1 MELLM
6 ERITAIGEILYD
18 IYPETKNLGGAPL
31 NFLYHIHKFT
41 DKGNIIS
48 RIGNDILGDNA
59 LHFIKGSGVSA
70 DYIQIDHL
78 HPTGVTT
85 VLLDEDKVPSF
96 RIDKDRAYDFIEN
109 NSEIEK
115 LVEEETDC
123 LYFGSL
129 AQRNEVTRNTIQ
141 GLLGK
146 RIKYFCD
153 LNIRQKFYTEEIIIR
168 SIKSANVLK
177 INIDELKLINK
188 IIFKKEY
195 SFETSTNDL
204 IKNFKIELLAVTK
217 GADGSTLFYK
227 NEIDE
232 CKNLS
237 GEVEDTLGAGDA
249 FASVLCIGYLRGW
262 KLSRTNQLA
271 NEFAG
276 EICKIKG
283 ALPETDVVYFKFKE
297 KMNSE

>member
-1 MELLM
+1 MEK
-6 ERITAIGEILYD
+6 ITAVGEILFD
-18 IYPETKNLGGAPL
+18 VYPETRNLGGAPL
-31 NFLYHIHKFT
+31 NFLYHIFKFT
-41 DKGNIIS
+41 GKGKIIS
-48 RIGNDILGDNA
+48 RVGNDVLGENA
-59 LHFIKGSGVSA
+59 RDFLKSNNIPT

-78 HPTGVTT
+78 HPTGVTS
-85 VLLDEDKVPSF
+85 VMLDANKVPSF
-96 RIDKDRAYDFIEN
+96 HIDEDRAYDFIEN

-129 AQRNEVTRNTIQ
+129 AQRNNVSRNIIQ
-141 GLLGK
+141 NLLGK
-146 RIKYFCD
+146 KIKYFCD
-153 LNIRQKFYTEEIIIR
+153 LNLRQNFYSEEVI
-168 SIKSANVLK
+168 STSLKSADVLK
-177 INIDELKLINK
+177 INLDELELINR
-188 IIFKKEY
+188 IVFKKEY
-195 SFETSTNDL
+195 SFEAATADL
-204 IKNFKIELLAVTK
+204 IKCFNIELLAVTK

-283 ALPETDVVYFKFKE
+283 ALPESEAVYFKFK
-297 KMNSE
+297 KIMNSE

>member
-1 MELLM
+1 M
-6 ERITAIGEILYD
+6 ERITAIGEILFD

-41 DKGNIIS
+41 GKGNIIS
-48 RIGNDILGDNA
+48 RIGNDILGNNA

-78 HPTGVTT
+78 HHTGVTT

-96 RIDKDRAYDFIEN
+96 RIDEKRAYDFIEN

-115 LVEEETDC
+115 LAEEETDC

-153 LNIRQKFYTEEIIIR
+153 LNIRQNFYTEDIIR
-168 SIKSANVLK
+168 KSLVASDILK
-177 INIDELKLINK
+177 INLDELKLINQ
-188 IIFKKEY
+188 
-195 SFETSTNDL
+195 L
-204 IKNFKIELLAVTK
+204 ILKREFSIKTIASELMKDYNSELLAVTK

-283 ALPETDVVYFKFKE
+283 ALPETDAVYFKFKD